1 MVVNLILLCKVAM
14 HATELLAGVC
24 TGLSWST
31 VLGVCMALKEPGG
44 PLVVLQ
50 DALDRAGGLNA
61 AQGDLSP
68 SKVADNGWKFQALGE
83 MERLH
88 AVM

>member
-1 MVVNLILLCKVAM
+1 M

-24 TGLSWST
+24 SGLTWSA
-31 VLGVCMALKEPGG
+31 VLGVCVALKEPGG

-61 AQGDLSP
+61 AQSELSP
-68 SKVADNGWKFQALGE
+68 SEVADNGWKFQALGD
-83 MERLH
+83 MEQLH
-88 AVM
+88 AVIGGRMSCVCTCV